1 MRNVCLSV
9 FLVALTV
16 IAGCGGGS
24 AKPSKRE
31 PVFKVQGKVTYKG
44 KPVAG
49 ADVTFR
55 SESVERS
62 AFGRTDDQGNYK
74 LSTFGANDGAVAGK
88 HSVVI
93 IKGVAEPAKPEAPV
107 ESAEYV
113 PPGYE
118 KVKPQPKAKSDFPE
132 KYSKPAT
139 SGLLAIVNDD
149 GKVNQ
154 IDFEL
159 ND

>member
-1 MRNVCLSV
+1 MTLLS
-9 FLVALTV
+9 V
-16 IAGCGGGS
+16 IAGCGGTT
-24 AKPSKRE
+24 KPSNRE

-62 AFGRTDDQGNYK
+62 AFGRTDDQGNYR

-88 HSVVI
+88 HSVI
-93 IKGVAEPAKPEAPV
+93 ITKGAAAEPSKPDAPV
-107 ESAEYV
+107 ESVDYV

-118 KVKPQPKAKSDFPE
+118 KEKPKPKAKSDFPE

-149 GKVNQ
+149 GKPNQ